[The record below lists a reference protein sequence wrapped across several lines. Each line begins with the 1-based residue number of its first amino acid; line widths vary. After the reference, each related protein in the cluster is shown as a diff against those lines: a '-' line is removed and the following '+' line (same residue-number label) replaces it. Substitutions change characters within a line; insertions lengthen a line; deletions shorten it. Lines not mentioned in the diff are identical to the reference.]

1 MAQRN
6 VLVKDLQ
13 GVETLGGLTALLS
26 DKTGTLTRNEMT
38 VVNIW
43 TCQRRLNALD
53 KVAGEG
59 EEIFTPELPGAREM
73 IETAV
78 LNSKVR

>member
-38 VVNIW
+38 VVNVW
-43 TCQRRLNALD
+43 TCQRRLNVRWTRTRRSLALLRLPCRSSCQS
-53 KVAGEG
+53 
-59 EEIFTPELPGAREM
+59 PEL
-73 IETAV
+73 
-78 LNSKVR
+78 S